1 MSKNPCFVDKILYYY
16 CVINIIGLMCF
27 TGKVIIPDDVDETA
41 VFFDLETTG
50 LGTNLFI

>member
-1 MSKNPCFVDKILYYY
+1 MLLF
-16 CVINIIGLMCF
+16 INIIGLMCF

-50 LGTNLFI
+50 LGTNLFLNLYLILCNKTLN